1 MSVTG
6 WWRGDGTTG
15 DDGGPGGNGK
25 NEVVMIPGGIPVTT
39 SESPPYQQVTYW
51 RSGPSGASYARTSP
65 PSSATWPSSN
75 ATTLIT
81 SEVGP
86 SGEGLESGGWL
97 LGSFTLARCWLFS
110 WEPLLFLAL
119 SPEVGGTG
127 DCLESLDLGLCS
139 LLGLCGH
146 FCKFL
151 TGFPFS

>member
-1 MSVTG
+1 MVGVGSG
-6 WWRGDGTTG
+6 GDGG
-15 DDGGPGGNGK
+15 RQDGNGK
-25 NEVVMIPGGIPVTT
+25 NEIVTIPGGIPVTT
-39 SESPPYQQVTYW
+39 SEPPPYQQVTYW

-86 SGEGLESGGWL
+86 SGEGLESGGYL
-97 LGSFTLARCWLFS
+97 VHLPLTPSCWRFS

-119 SPEVGGTG
+119 SPEAGGTG
-127 DCLESLDLGLCS
+127 DCLESLDLCLCS

-151 TGFPFS
+151 TSFPFS